1 MILVGAKG
9 HAKDILSDTSFFKT
23 FTKKYVFDD
32 VTPDL
37 PDVLFDDFALLRSMN
52 EVEQK
57 SAGDDFILALGL
69 PKHRFALYN
78 KFIGKGFKPLNYL
91 ASTSYVSE
99 KSYLALALNVMPF
112 ASIFGNASVGL
123 GSLINSYASI
133 HHDVILGE
141 FVTVSPGAR
150 VLGRASVGSFTEIG
164 ANAVILPDVKVGNGC
179 VIGAGAVVTKDVQDN
194 VLVVGVPGKII
205 KQL

>member
-9 HAKDILSDTSFFKT
+9 HAKDIISDTSFFKT
-23 FTKKYVFDD
+23 LDRKYVFDD
-32 VTPDL
+32 VSLDL
-37 PDVLFDDFALLRSMN
+37 PDVLFDNFSLLRSMD
-52 EVEQK
+52 EAEQK

-91 ASTSYVSE
+91 ASTSYISE
-99 KSYLALALNVMPF
+99 KSNLGLALNVMPF
-112 ASIFGNASVGL
+112 ASVFGDASIGFGCLV
-123 GSLINSYASI
+123 NSYASI
-133 HHDVILGE
+133 HHDVKLGE

-150 VLGRASVGSFTEIG
+150 VLGRASVGSFTDIG

-179 VIGAGAVVTKDVQDN
+179 VIGAGAVVTKDVPDN